1 MVPEISMAAV
11 ISNEPRRSVL
21 SIINLPCLSPK
32 YANPQGGFSSAK
44 SRLNSASAF
53 FIKAYLADCLTGFAM
68 TDDIDQVLISALM
81 EDSRRSLKALAQIS
95 GLSSPSVAER
105 LRRLEERGVLKGY
118 TVEIDPKCFG
128 YQLQAIV
135 RIRPLPGQLQEVE
148 RQIQAIPEFTE
159 CDKVTGD
166 DCFIARLHVRSMEQ
180 LDTLLDRLNSHA
192 ETNTAIVK
200 KTPVKRRLPPM
211 A

>member
-1 MVPEISMAAV
+1 
-11 ISNEPRRSVL
+11 
-21 SIINLPCLSPK
+21 
-32 YANPQGGFSSAK
+32 
-44 SRLNSASAF
+44 
-53 FIKAYLADCLTGFAM
+53 M
-68 TDDIDQVLISALM
+68 TDDIDQLLISALM

-105 LRRLEERGVLKGY
+105 LRKLEERGVLTGY
-118 TVEIDPKCFG
+118 TVEVDPKAFG

-135 RIRPLPGQLQEVE
+135 RIRPLPGQLQVVE
-148 RQIQAIPEFTE
+148 RKIQDIPEFTE

-166 DCFIARLHVRSMEQ
+166 DCFIARLCVRSMEQ
-180 LDTLLDRLNSHA
+180 LDTLLDRINVHA
-192 ETNTAIVK
+192 ETSTAIVK

>member
-1 MVPEISMAAV
+1 VFEPKVCQSAEGLLQRKKQAKLEI
-11 ISNEPRRSVL
+11 
-21 SIINLPCLSPK
+21 CLF
-32 YANPQGGFSSAK
+32 YQGG
-44 SRLNSASAF
+44 LN
-53 FIKAYLADCLTGFAM
+53 LLPNRGFAM
-68 TDDIDQVLISALM
+68 TDDIDQVLITALM

-180 LDTLLDRLNSHA
+180 LDTLLDRLNTHA

>member
-1 MVPEISMAAV
+1 MIDE
-11 ISNEPRRSVL
+11 
-21 SIINLPCLSPK
+21 
-32 YANPQGGFSSAK
+32 
-44 SRLNSASAF
+44 
-53 FIKAYLADCLTGFAM
+53 
-68 TDDIDQVLISALM
+68 IDQALISALM
-81 EDSRRSLKALAQIS
+81 QDSRRSLKALAQIS

-118 TVEIDPKCFG
+118 TVEVDPKLFG

-135 RIRPLPGQLQEVE
+135 RIRPLPGKLQEVE
-148 RQIQAIPEFTE
+148 RQIQAIAQFTE

-180 LDTLLDRLNSHA
+180 LDSLLDHLNNYA